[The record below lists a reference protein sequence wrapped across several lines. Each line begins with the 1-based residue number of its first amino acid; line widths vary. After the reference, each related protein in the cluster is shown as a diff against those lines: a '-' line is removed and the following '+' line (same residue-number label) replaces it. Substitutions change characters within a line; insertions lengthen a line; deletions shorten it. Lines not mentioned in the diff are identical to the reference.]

1 MTRTNPTTFQAS
13 ATQASLQD
21 ATPHGIS
28 IYHGDAQA
36 AAWLK
41 RFQGQPW
48 QLEIALAFTET
59 ALIPGISAAGKTAGD
74 RQFTAHADAEF
85 LHSGLTPSTHPPSYP
100 LPPLTTG
107 LSPVLISRAM
117 LEASHSKALLINTGL
132 AHPLNLPS
140 LDLAQPAAHC
150 LSSGA
155 AMSYNQA
162 QQSFQ
167 KGLSLGETWP
177 NPTTKSFT
185 ATQPSAPT
193 TTSVPSY
200 AVLGECVVGGTTTAL
215 GLLMGLGV
223 DALGRVNSS
232 HGQCNHQQKA
242 QLVTQGLAQAGLGD
256 SSPQKQQDPLKIVAA
271 LGDPMQPFLAGYAI
285 ALSRH
290 QGVLLAGGTQMLAVY
305 ALATAIT
312 QHQQLPWQPKNI
324 AIGTTR
330 WVATDPTGDTPGLAK
345 AIEQRFGLAPLLLAT
360 DLSFAA
366 SQHSGLR
373 AYEEGFVK
381 EGVGAGGCAI
391 ATTLS
396 LGWSAKEIAESIE
409 TFVTRYSQWR
419 SES

>member
-1 MTRTNPTTFQAS
+1 
-13 ATQASLQD
+13 
-21 ATPHGIS
+21 
-28 IYHGDAQA
+28 
-36 AAWLK
+36 
-41 RFQGQPW
+41 
-48 QLEIALAFTET
+48 
-59 ALIPGISAAGKTAGD
+59 
-74 RQFTAHADAEF
+74 
-85 LHSGLTPSTHPPSYP
+85 
-100 LPPLTTG
+100 
-107 LSPVLISRAM
+107 
-117 LEASHSKALLINTGL
+117 
-132 AHPLNLPS
+132 
-140 LDLAQPAAHC
+140 
-150 LSSGA
+150 
-155 AMSYNQA
+155 MSYNQA

-167 KGLSLGETWP
+167 KGLSLGQIWP
-177 NPTTKSFT
+177 NPTTKTFT

-193 TTSVPSY
+193 PTTSAPSY

-256 SSPQKQQDPLKIVAA
+256 LEDSPPQKQQDPLKIVAA

-330 WVATDPTGDTPGLAK
+330 WVATDLTGDTPGLAK